1 MKEPYENPAIVAQA
15 DAIRLLVDGLA
26 LTYHEARHVRVLT
39 KAGHLPLDD
48 WAAFID
54 LPRDRVEAWRTLLPR
69 RQAASLVTDARAAE
83 AVFETEF
90 GRPAAALAVLFSS
103 RHWIEAA
110 VGGQAWRHVMACVL
124 TLRDTLSSGDPAEF
138 TPACARL
145 VNIRLDDGRL
155 RDRIT
160 GLDRAI
166 GFASHPLWRK
176 VWLEV

>member
-1 MKEPYENPAIVAQA
+1 MKKPDEQPVMIMRA
-15 DAIRLLVDGLA
+15 DAIRLLADGLA

-54 LPRDRVEAWRTLLPR
+54 LPRDRVEAWRTVLPR
-69 RQAASLVTDARAAE
+69 RQAASLETDARAAE
-83 AVFETEF
+83 AVFEAEF
-90 GRPAAALAVLFSS
+90 GRPAAALAVLFSNP
-103 RHWIEAA
+103 HWIEAA

-124 TLRDTLSSGDPAEF
+124 TLRDTLDSGDPAGF

-155 RDRIT
+155 RDRVT

-166 GFASHPLWRK
+166 GFATHPLWQK
-176 VWLEV
+176 IWLEV